1 MDMTMVNVSG
11 LSVQAGDEV
20 EIFGKNIGIEE
31 MAAWC
36 GTISYE
42 ILTGI
47 SHRVKRIFIKQ

>member
-1 MDMTMVNVSG
+1 MDMTMVDVTG
-11 LSVQAGDEV
+11 IRVKAGDEV
-20 EIFGKNIGIEE
+20 EIFGSNITIQELSS
-31 MAAWC
+31 WC